1 MTNDEAKTAAWDEC
15 PVRYRGMFYK
25 RITALIYRKNPDGGW
40 FMSVELEDGCSVRS
54 VTIADVRDVERI

>member
-15 PVRYRGMFYK
+15 PVRFKGIFYK
-25 RITALIYRKNPDGGW
+25 RITALIYRKNPNGGW
-40 FMSVELEDGCSVRS
+40 FTSVELEDGCSVRS

>member
-1 MTNDEAKTAAWDEC
+1 MTSDEAKAAAWDEC
-15 PVRYRGMFYK
+15 PVRYKGMFYK

-54 VTIADVRDVERI
+54 VTIADVKKVERI